1 MGSGR
6 GGAMELTVS
15 LASGVQ
21 PGVGRCPLGA
31 DATCW
36 NRRRKRPGW
45 LAPSQAP
52 STPHFAPLVQG
63 SVLASWL
70 SQRGLQWAREPGTCR
85 VFLFCSLRND
95 SSSNR
100 AALLFRSS
108 ALTCKYLN
116 FFAFR
121 YRETCLVFLFFFFP
135 PSFPWPSTM
144 LSFTVV
150 SPGFVFYFICLSVSS
165 LWPSLSSTPVPCE
178 IPTYHSRD
186 LPGMGGSG
194 VQSPVAVPTQ
204 PLPFHG
210 AQGDQKGAGCS
221 QSRVSPELGLQ
232 APRGPDSFS
241 SPRGPCNMRFVCRPC
256 CGCWHGALELDS
268 GEGHG
273 KEKKKNS
280 L

>member
-1 MGSGR
+1 MFRRPVASYARHRGLSDASGSGLQRVGQTRDVRFFLGLEPHGEVGRDGVGTCAPAPGPVWGR

-52 STPHFAPLVQG
+52 STPHFAPSVQG

-121 YRETCLVFLFFFFP
+121 YRETCLVFLFFLFSSFFP
-135 PSFPWPSTM
+135 TAVYHAVVYRG
-144 LSFTVV
+144 LSWVCIL
-150 SPGFVFYFICLSVSS
+150 FYLLVCLLSLALSV
-165 LWPSLSSTPVPCE
+165 VYPCAL
-178 IPTYHSRD
+178 RD
-186 LPGMGGSG
+186 PNISQQRLAGDGGG
-194 VQSPVAVPTQ
+194 
-204 PLPFHG
+204 
-210 AQGDQKGAGCS
+210 
-221 QSRVSPELGLQ
+221 
-232 APRGPDSFS
+232 RGSI
-241 SPRGPCNMRFVCRPC
+241 
-256 CGCWHGALELDS
+256 LL
-268 GEGHG
+268 
-273 KEKKKNS
+273 
-280 L
+280 

>member
-1 MGSGR
+1 MRTGPVWGR

-52 STPHFAPLVQG
+52 STPHFAPSVQG
-63 SVLASWL
+63 SVLASRL

-121 YRETCLVFLFFFFP
+121 YRETCLVFLFFLFSSFFP
-135 PSFPWPSTM
+135 TAVYHAVIYRGLSWVCILFYLLVCLLSLALPVVYPCALRDPNISQQRLAGDGGIGGPFSCSCAHPAPALPRGSRRPEGGRLFPK
-144 LSFTVV
+144 
-150 SPGFVFYFICLSVSS
+150 
-165 LWPSLSSTPVPCE
+165 
-178 IPTYHSRD
+178 
-186 LPGMGGSG
+186 SG
-194 VQSPVAVPTQ
+194 VA
-204 PLPFHG
+204 
-210 AQGDQKGAGCS
+210 
-221 QSRVSPELGLQ
+221 
-232 APRGPDSFS
+232 
-241 SPRGPCNMRFVCRPC
+241 
-256 CGCWHGALELDS
+256 
-268 GEGHG
+268 
-273 KEKKKNS
+273 
-280 L
+280 

>member
-1 MGSGR
+1 MESRNVPASCSLLCTAQGPLGRLREWVATCRADTRCQVLSGFGAPRRGGAGWGRDVRTGPVWGR

-21 PGVGRCPLGA
+21 PGVERRPLGA

-52 STPHFAPLVQG
+52 STPHFAPSVQG
-63 SVLASWL
+63 SVLASRL

-135 PSFPWPSTM
+135 PSFPRPSTM

-178 IPTYHSRD
+178 ILTYHSRD
-186 LPGMGGSG
+186 LLGVGG
-194 VQSPVAVPTQ
+194 
-204 PLPFHG
+204 
-210 AQGDQKGAGCS
+210 
-221 QSRVSPELGLQ
+221 
-232 APRGPDSFS
+232 RGSI
-241 SPRGPCNMRFVCRPC
+241 
-256 CGCWHGALELDS
+256 LL
-268 GEGHG
+268 
-273 KEKKKNS
+273 
-280 L
+280 